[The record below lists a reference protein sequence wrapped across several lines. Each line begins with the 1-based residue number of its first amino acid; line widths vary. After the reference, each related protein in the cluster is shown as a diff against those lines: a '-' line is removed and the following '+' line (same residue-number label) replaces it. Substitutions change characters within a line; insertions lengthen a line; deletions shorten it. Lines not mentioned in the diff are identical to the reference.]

1 MLRVNRTGEYEQME
15 QELLLENPELE
26 IEVLERIKWFSKNPQ
41 DTRLDNHALTKPME
55 GKWAFS
61 ITEDIRIA
69 YEWLGKTTV
78 RFLAIGGHKRAYRRK
93 RNGD

>member
-1 MLRVNRTGEYEQME
+1 MLKVLRTGKYEKLE

-26 IEVLERIKWFSKNPQ
+26 PEALERIKWFCTNPQ
-41 DTRLDNHALTKPME
+41 DTRLDNHLLTGRLE

-61 ITEDIRIA
+61 VTDDIRIV

-78 RFLAIGGHKRAYRRK
+78 RFLAIGGHKKVYKRK
-93 RNGD
+93 SE